1 MKKIAIFILVGLIG
15 YSSVSLCQELYRWV
29 DERGGVHFTDD
40 LSKVPEKYQ
49 DQVQTKKPSKEPTPP
64 SLIPKETEVIKESE
78 STPVTKDLL
87 GRGEEWWQA
96 KVKEWNDKL
105 KEAQKNY
112 EAAYSAWKAKER
124 ELEESKFKPDSL
136 KRRLKADIKVL
147 EEKTSQWE
155 KQVEE
160 AKTMLEKVL
169 PKQAEDYKADP
180 NWLKLKER

>member
-1 MKKIAIFILVGLIG
+1 MKKIRLFIFFGLVF
-15 YSSVSLCQELYRWV
+15 YSALSLSQELYRWV
-29 DERGGVHFTDD
+29 DEKGGVHFTDD
-40 LSKVPEKYQ
+40 FTKVPEKYR
-49 DQVQTKKPSKEPTPP
+49 DQVQTKKPSKEPIPP
-64 SLIPKETEVIKESE
+64 PPIPSEMGAPRESE
-78 STPVTKDLL
+78 SPPVAKDLL

-96 KVKEWNDKL
+96 KAKEWNDKL

-112 EAAYSAWKAKER
+112 ETAYSAWKAKER

-136 KRRLKADIKVL
+136 KRRMKAEIKAL
-147 EEKTSQWE
+147 EEKTKEWE
-155 KQVEE
+155 RQVEE